1 MSLIKKYNNNN
12 KSDYKSNL
20 LFPIYLTI
28 LSIGILFFVI
38 PPPSSPSLLLQDV
51 FVQIG
56 ASEQL
61 MNHMR
66 FTHSQLANNID
77 EVKQLIKLND
87 TSEALTLLEDMEIK
101 IDHMN
106 TMFND
111 LVWELSNKG
120 H

>member
-1 MSLIKKYNNNN
+1 MKILLVITLIV
-12 KSDYKSNL
+12 
-20 LFPIYLTI
+20 
-28 LSIGILFFVI
+28 IGVIFVL
-38 PPPSSPSLLLQDV
+38 PQQV
-51 FVQIG
+51 FAQIS
-56 ASEQL
+56 ASEQ
-61 MNHMR
+61 MMQHMR

-77 EVKQLIKLND
+77 EAIQLIESNN
-87 TSEALTLLEDMEIK
+87 TAEAITLLEGMEIR

>member
-1 MSLIKKYNNNN
+1 VKIG
-12 KSDYKSNL
+12 L
-20 LFPIYLTI
+20 LL
-28 LSIGILFFVI
+28 LVGILFVL
-38 PPPSSPSLLLQDV
+38 PQQV
-51 FVQIG
+51 FAQIG
-56 ASEQL
+56 ASEQ
-61 MNHMR
+61 MMQHMR

-77 EVKQLIKLND
+77 EVKQLIKANN
-87 TSEALTLLEDMEIK
+87 TSEAINLLEGMEIR

>member
-1 MSLIKKYNNNN
+1 MKTIIIV
-12 KSDYKSNL
+12 L
-20 LFPIYLTI
+20 LL
-28 LSIGILFFVI
+28 LLIGILFVI
-38 PPPSSPSLLLQDV
+38 LPSSSPSLLQDV
-51 FVQIG
+51 FAQIG

-87 TSEALTLLEDMEIK
+87 TSEALTLLEGMEIK

>member
-1 MSLIKKYNNNN
+1 MKILLVITLIV
-12 KSDYKSNL
+12 
-20 LFPIYLTI
+20 
-28 LSIGILFFVI
+28 IGVIFVL
-38 PPPSSPSLLLQDV
+38 PQQV
-51 FVQIG
+51 FAQIG
-56 ASEQL
+56 ASEQ
-61 MNHMR
+61 MMQHMR

-77 EVKQLIKLND
+77 EAIQLIESNN
-87 TSEALTLLEDMEIK
+87 TAEAITLLEGMEIR